1 MRSSRDQVVPFS
13 ACVSY
18 SQQVLVCEEVSWT
31 VALKS
36 NDDNDSS
43 DNNDKV
49 VRILC
54 WVIWWQLI
62 KTLKEFYSHQFMFIS
77 SLYFWVKQLSL
88 SLARWKVYLGGLS
101 FLDLTLFTEQVK
113 LKSTHNLYN
122 FCKIS
127 YTL

>member
-1 MRSSRDQVVPFS
+1 
-13 ACVSY
+13 
-18 SQQVLVCEEVSWT
+18 
-31 VALKS
+31 
-36 NDDNDSS
+36 
-43 DNNDKV
+43 
-49 VRILC
+49 
-54 WVIWWQLI
+54 
-62 KTLKEFYSHQFMFIS
+62 MFIS

-127 YTL
+127 YTLQIILDWLIAERPANVKVSKNILII